1 MDTKLGVHYKKEK
14 FLVFAVVIILAVG
27 AVVLSF
33 VLGQQNVSPLVL
45 EPVKPIE
52 PKMNWDLLSDSRLE
66 KLQPLREISELEGEP
81 GRVNPFLPIGQE
93 GVEESSEEQTE

>member
-14 FLVFAVVIILAVG
+14 VLVFAVVVVLAVG

-45 EPVKPIE
+45 EPVKPVE
-52 PKMNWDLLSDSRLE
+52 PKMNWDFLSGSRLE
-66 KLQPLREISELEGEP
+66 KLQPLREISELEEEP

-93 GVEESSEEQTE
+93 EIEEGSEEQTE

>member
-1 MDTKLGVHYKKEK
+1 
-14 FLVFAVVIILAVG
+14 LVFAVVIILAVG

>member
-14 FLVFAVVIILAVG
+14 VLVFAVVIILAVG